1 MVNPNRKW
9 KEPPHNVSVVRWFD
23 ITAAE
28 DTFAAAFI
36 AALLE
41 GMGFADCGRFA
52 NAAASLCVASAGAMS
67 GGWNRAAVEQR
78 YALLKGGAP
87 NRGDADKNYPG
98 IVKYTLQKAVGW
110 FILKAAPVRL
120 L

>member
-78 YALLKGGAP
+78 YALLKGVRQTGVTP
-87 NRGDADKNYPG
+87 IKIIPG
-98 IVKYTLQKAVGW
+98 L
-110 FILKAAPVRL
+110 
-120 L
+120 